1 MPNTDN
7 TQGSSMGKYIIESYP
22 VVEFSKNT
30 LHSHDETITNNRK
43 MIQDAAQTLKD
54 MISLGEMREVE
65 CPVVHRFS
73 DGIYLREI
81 FMPKGTRI
89 IGKIH
94 ATEHFN
100 VVLTGKCTV
109 ITAEG
114 REEITAPHTFTSKAG
129 VQKVVIIHEDCT
141 WQTLHVTDK
150 TDLKEIEKQ
159 VIVESYDQLLVDG
172 LLNQAKRIELCH
184 GDS

>member
-1 MPNTDN
+1 MSYFDLSVNPVETSLKKMMSIGNARNIIQSTATDL
-7 TQGSSMGKYIIESYP
+7 IEKISTG
-22 VVEFSKNT
+22 E
-30 LHSHDETITNNRK
+30 LIE
-43 MIQDAAQTLKD
+43 QD
-54 MISLGEMREVE
+54 
-65 CPVVHRFS
+65 CPVTHRFT

-81 FMPKGTRI
+81 LMPKGTRI

-100 VVLTGKCTV
+100 VILTGSVTV

-114 REEITAPHTFTSKAG
+114 VEHIKAPYTFISKAG
-129 VQKVVIIHEDCT
+129 VQKVVVVHEDCQ

-150 TDLKEIEKQ
+150 TDLDEIEKD

-172 LLNQAKRIELCH
+172 LLDNIKGL
-184 GDS
+184 GL

>member
-1 MPNTDN
+1 MNDLFIKSYSIIDY
-7 TQGSSMGKYIIESYP
+7 SS
-22 VVEFSKNT
+22 VVVGRNDAIN
-30 LHSHDETITNNRK
+30 HNRK
-43 MIQDAAQTLKD
+43 VIQSTANEMVEMIKEGRLEEAD
-54 MISLGEMREVE
+54 
-65 CPVVHRFS
+65 CPVTHRFS

-100 VVLTGKCTV
+100 VLLTGKVTV

-114 REEITAPHTFTSKAG
+114 EEYIEAPYTFISKAG
-129 VQKVVIIHEDCT
+129 VQKVVVIHEDCQ

-150 TDLKEIEKQ
+150 TDLDEIEKD
-159 VIVESYDQLLVDG
+159 VIVESYDRLLVDG
-172 LLNQAKRIELCH
+172 LLDNVKGLEI
-184 GDS
+184 

>member
-1 MPNTDN
+1 MND
-7 TQGSSMGKYIIESYP
+7 YIIKSDSVIDYNAESISRNDSINHNRN
-22 VVEFSKNT
+22 VIQSVADKMVE
-30 LHSHDETITNNRK
+30 
-43 MIQDAAQTLKD
+43 MIKSGRLEEAD
-54 MISLGEMREVE
+54 
-65 CPVVHRFS
+65 CPVTHRFS
-73 DGIYLREI
+73 KGLYLREI

-100 VVLTGKCTV
+100 VLLTGKVTV

-114 REEITAPHTFTSKAG
+114 EEYIEAPFTFISKAG
-129 VQKVVIIHEDCT
+129 VQKVVNVHEDCI

-150 TDLKEIEKQ
+150 TNLDDIEKE

-172 LLNQAKRIELCH
+172 LLDDIKGIE
-184 GDS
+184 

>member
-1 MPNTDN
+1 MY
-7 TQGSSMGKYIIESYP
+7 KALLY
-22 VVEFSKNT
+22 VEFSDCEMP
-30 LHSHDETITNNRK
+30 SHNKSVTHNRK
-43 MIQDAAQTLKD
+43 IIQDAAESLKA
-54 MISLGEMREVE
+54 MISSGELKEAE

-100 VVLTGKCTV
+100 VLLTGNVTV

-114 REEITAPHTFTSKAG
+114 IEHIEAPYTFISKAG
-129 VQKVVIIHEDCT
+129 IQKVVIIHEDCT

-150 TDLKEIEKQ
+150 TDLKEIEDEL
-159 VIVESYDQLLVDG
+159 I
-172 LLNQAKRIELCH
+172 AKDYIELEVA
-184 GDS
+184 